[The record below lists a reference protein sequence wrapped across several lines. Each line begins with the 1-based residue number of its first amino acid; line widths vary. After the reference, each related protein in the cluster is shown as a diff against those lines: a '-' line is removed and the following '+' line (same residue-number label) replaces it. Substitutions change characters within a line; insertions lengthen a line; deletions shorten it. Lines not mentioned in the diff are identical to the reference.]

1 MTVCSACFVF
11 CFVCPTWP
19 LLKEKKSSC
28 EEKKLLFPL
37 FFIIEK
43 YATQLH
49 ESLEV
54 QLSQLFGADR
64 LSVVVHSV
72 DA

>member
-1 MTVCSACFVF
+1 MLSLF
-11 CFVCPTWP
+11 CILFRLPYVAVI
-19 LLKEKKSSC
+19 KGKKKRSC